1 MIAGATVAYA
11 ARPVDNKGIAPGG
24 NTVSRVPRPIERA
37 IEALHLPA
45 MPQILLRFY
54 EEADSDTASIDKLA
68 ELVLQD
74 PALSARILTVAN
86 SAAFRRNGELRSI
99 RDSLQALGTR
109 MVRTIASCVLVQSTF
124 QRMPGS
130 EARDLAGF
138 WRHSLLVA
146 ELARGTAYALG
157 ANDIE
162 AEEAYLAGLLH
173 DVGQLLLLGG
183 LGDSYGSILTDAAA
197 ESELATMERA
207 VLSTDHGAVGAWL
220 VDQWAL
226 PSLMADAILFHHLDP
241 AQVAGLDR
249 LGRILWSA
257 HVMSVSPA
265 ASPVELD
272 VIERLLGFD
281 ATRLGEL
288 RDEASQRVDAL
299 ALALGPE
306 VARAAPTQTLPQLAR
321 GPREGGAEAP
331 TNGHDATLQAT
342 VSTLAALQTL
352 PRDIASL
359 DSDVDLMHCVR
370 ESARILFGVQRMA
383 FLLVQ
388 PGQSVMS
395 AVGLGVS
402 TVALQR
408 LEIPLQSGVSL
419 CADAALTRRPIT
431 TFDFDGAQP
440 LPPPMDQQIAHAL
453 GAEGLLYLPM
463 LAHGALVG
471 VMALAVSTVQRA
483 HLTAHTG
490 RLWDFANI
498 VTGNLM
504 TWRRIR
510 EREQQIQAEVSAR
523 FVLEGRRVAHEVNN
537 PLAIIRNY
545 LTLISN
551 DAAKGTAGQSQAD
564 LDVLREE
571 IDRLSGIVRDLTVDA
586 SKLDEPEGTVD
597 LNRLLESLRT
607 LYEPSLFGDTG
618 ARLELHLPA
627 QHAFA
632 NADRDNVKQIVFNLW
647 KNAVEAMRNG
657 GTVVT
662 EVTPHVNQNGTR
674 YVQLRIRDSGPGLP
688 AAVLESLYRPLDAR
702 AHPGRPAGRAGLGLS
717 IVLGLVERNGG
728 FIACQSQPGDG
739 TTFTI
744 LIPEPQRTDR

>member
-1 MIAGATVAYA
+1 
-11 ARPVDNKGIAPGG
+11 
-24 NTVSRVPRPIERA
+24 
-37 IEALHLPA
+37 
-45 MPQILLRFY
+45 
-54 EEADSDTASIDKLA
+54 
-68 ELVLQD
+68 
-74 PALSARILTVAN
+74 
-86 SAAFRRNGELRSI
+86 
-99 RDSLQALGTR
+99 
-109 MVRTIASCVLVQSTF
+109 
-124 QRMPGS
+124 
-130 EARDLAGF
+130 
-138 WRHSLLVA
+138 
-146 ELARGTAYALG
+146 
-157 ANDIE
+157 
-162 AEEAYLAGLLH
+162 
-173 DVGQLLLLGG
+173 
-183 LGDSYGSILTDAAA
+183 
-197 ESELATMERA
+197 MERA

-220 VDQWAL
+220 VDQWSL

-241 AQVAGLDR
+241 SRVAGLDR

-257 HVMSVSPA
+257 HVMSVSPE

-281 ATRLGEL
+281 AARFREL

-299 ALALGPE
+299 ALALGPD
-306 VARAAPTQTLPQLAR
+306 VARASPTQTLPQLAR
-321 GPREGGAEAP
+321 APREGGEEAAP
-331 TNGHDATLQAT
+331 ANGHDATLQAT
-342 VSTLAALQTL
+342 VTTLAALQTL
-352 PRDIASL
+352 PRDIAGL

-370 ESARILFGVQRMA
+370 ESARILFGIQRMA
-383 FLLVQ
+383 FFLVEPDQ
-388 PGQSVMS
+388 PVMS
-395 AVGLGVS
+395 AVGLGGPAG
-402 TVALQR
+402 ALQR
-408 LEIPLQSGVSL
+408 LEIPLIAGMSL

-431 TFDFDGAQP
+431 TFDFEGAQP
-440 LPPPMDQQIAHAL
+440 LPPPMDQQVAHAL

-490 RLWDFANI
+490 RLWDFASI

-510 EREQQIQAEVSAR
+510 EREQQIEAEVSAR
-523 FVLEGRRVAHEVNN
+523 FVMEGRRVAHEVNN

-551 DAAKGTAGQSQAD
+551 DAAKGERAQAD

-571 IDRLSGIVRDLTVDA
+571 IDRLSGIVRDLTIDI
-586 SKLDEPEGTVD
+586 SKVDEPEGIVD

-607 LYEPSLFGDTG
+607 LYEPSLFAETG
-618 ARLELHLPA
+618 VRLELHLPGE
-627 QHAFA
+627 HAFA
-632 NADRDNVKQIVFNLW
+632 GADRDNVKQIVINLW
-647 KNAVEAMRNG
+647 KNAVEAMRSG
-657 GTVVT
+657 GTVLT

-688 AAVLESLYRPLDAR
+688 ESVLESLYRPLDAR

-744 LIPEPQRTDR
+744 LIPESQRTDR